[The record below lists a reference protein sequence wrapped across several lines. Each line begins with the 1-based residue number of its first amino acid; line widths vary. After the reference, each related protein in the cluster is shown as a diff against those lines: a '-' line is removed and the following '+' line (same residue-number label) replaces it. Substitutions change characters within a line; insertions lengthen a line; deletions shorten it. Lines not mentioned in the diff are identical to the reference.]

1 MQCSWKRPLHHSLR
15 ERSPSPAKAREDLNG
30 PPPHSSPARGRWRA
44 RKSVT
49 EGEVSDEL
57 HGPCERPDSYNPRTA
72 PPPRRP
78 RHSSV
83 SAQTKASARS
93 GDRPGP

>member
-1 MQCSWKRPLHHSLR
+1 MARP
-15 ERSPSPAKAREDLNG
+15 PI
-30 PPPHSSPARGRWRA
+30 PPPQAGGGA
-44 RKSVT
+44 LAKSVT

-78 RHSSV
+78 RHNSV